1 MQTDSLGNGEAMSS
15 VIRVNFSRN
24 SKRKLP
30 KQRVFYLGVYYA
42 GPPLCQSLEKLWL
55 KRKPNNRWV
64 LQQKIY
70 GRVYEYEECDGND
83 LLNVLEGIPFV
94 DEINID
100 DLLEMGWYHEGEVVA
115 FPTK

>member
-1 MQTDSLGNGEAMSS
+1 MSS
-15 VIRVNFSRN
+15 VIRVNFPKN

-42 GPPLCQSLEKLWL
+42 GPPLCQSLKKLWL

-70 GRVYEYEECDGND
+70 GRVYEYVECDGDD
-83 LLNVLEGIPFV
+83 LRNVLEGIPFAE
-94 DEINID
+94 EIDID
-100 DLLEMGWYHEGEVVA
+100 DLLDMGWYHEGEVVA